1 MSGWKKTPFGALLI
15 DSKDGEWGD
24 AVETVGSREAI
35 IIRGTDFGDLDD
47 PSTDFPRR
55 WIKNHIA
62 DRKRL
67 QPGDLI
73 LETAGGTST
82 QSTGRSALMKHSF
95 FDNHD
100 EVPVLC
106 ASFSRHLRLDA
117 KQYSPRFIYYLLQT
131 LYRSGYMAVFNIQ
144 HTGVSRFQYTTFK
157 THTEL
162 HIPELPTQRKL
173 AAILSAYDELIE
185 NNKRRIVLLERMAEE
200 IYREWFVRLR
210 FPDYEKVKLIKGVP
224 DAWEVKR
231 FHEIVEYY
239 IGGGW
244 GEENQ
249 STSFVDPAFVIR
261 GTDIPDIQAGEF
273 DGCPYRFHKPSNLK
287 SRTLQPNDFV
297 FEVSGG
303 SKDQLLGR
311 NVLVTQRVLQF
322 FNAPVMAASFCKQIR
337 FRSSLVSPYFMKYF
351 MKLYYECD
359 LVGIYQ
365 VQSTGISNYQFES
378 FLKFQ
383 TIILPPD
390 ALQKR
395 FEDTVRPIVEM
406 RDEIALATI
415 AVRKTRD
422 LLLGR
427 LISGKLSV
435 ENLEI
440 QFPPG
445 MSEEVNAE
453 PTASTHA

>member
-1 MSGWKKTPFGALLI
+1 MSQWNKTPFGELLV

-24 AVETVGSREAI
+24 GEATVGSRESI
-35 IIRGTDFGDLDD
+35 IIRGTDFDDLDN
-47 PSTDFPRR
+47 PGAEFPRR

-82 QSTGRSALMKHSF
+82 QSTGRSALLKQSF
-95 FDNHD
+95 FVNHSD
-100 EVPVLC
+100 LPVLC
-106 ASFSRHLRLDA
+106 ASFSRHLRLDT
-117 KQYSPRFIYYLLQT
+117 KKFSPRFIYYLLQT
-131 LYRSGYMAVFNIQ
+131 LYRFGYMAVFNIQ
-144 HTGVSRFQYTTFK
+144 HTGVSRFQYTDFK
-157 THTEL
+157 NHTEL
-162 HIPELPTQRKL
+162 QIPELPTQRKI
-173 AAILSAYDELIE
+173 AAALSAYDELIE
-185 NNKRRIVLLERMAEE
+185 HNRRRIALLEKLAEE

-210 FPDYEKVKLIKGVP
+210 FPGHDKMKLIKGVP
-224 DAWEVKR
+224 NGWSLKR

-244 GEENQ
+244 GEDDQ
-249 STSFVDPAFVIR
+249 STSFSDGAFVIR
-261 GTDIPDIQAGEF
+261 GTDIPDVQAGELG
-273 DGCPYRFHKPSNLK
+273 GCPFRFHKPSNLK

-303 SKDQLLGR
+303 STNQLLGR
-311 NVLVTQRVLQF
+311 NVMVTDRVLKF
-322 FNAPVMAASFCKQIR
+322 FDAPVIAASFCKLIR
-337 FRSSLVSPYFMKYF
+337 FRQELVSSYFMKYF
-351 MKLYYECD
+351 MKLYYDYD

-390 ALQKR
+390 TLQKNFEDMVKPIIEMRDNAALANIALQK
-395 FEDTVRPIVEM
+395 
-406 RDEIALATI
+406 
-415 AVRKTRD
+415 TRD
-422 LLLGR
+422 KLLPR
-427 LISGKLSV
+427 LISGKLPV
-435 ENLEI
+435 ENLAI

-445 MSEEVNAE
+445 MAEETSIAVSS
-453 PTASTHA
+453 P